1 MPIFAR
7 RPLAAVSPTR
17 PRRRPRQRPPV
28 VSRHTVVVPGLPRAL
43 HGLTVG
49 HLSDFHVQRMVRPRH
64 LDRAVEL
71 LNELRPELCFFT
83 GDYVCFHPG
92 AIPRLGRALAALDL
106 PAPPIATL
114 GNHDHWCDGP
124 AIRRTLEGVGIR
136 VLQNEH
142 TVVEVRGE
150 RLRVVGVDDSR
161 TGRHDPARAF
171 AGPSDLPTFAL
182 THDPRAA
189 DEIRPHGPLLLLA
202 GHTHGGQVK
211 LGDGRITRRLAARYG
226 QRYLE
231 GLFPLDDRCTLFVN
245 RGLGAALPVR
255 FRTPPEVA
263 LLTLTRP

>member
-7 RPLAAVSPTR
+7 RPLPAVTAR
-17 PRRRPRQRPPV
+17 PRRPRRAPGPA
-28 VSRHTVVVPGLPRAL
+28 VSRHTVVVPGLPRRLA
-43 HGLTVG
+43 GLTVA

-71 LNELRPELCFFT
+71 VNRERPELCFFT

-92 AIPRLGRALAALDL
+92 AIPRLGRSLAALAL
-106 PAPPIATL
+106 PVAPVATL

-124 AIRRTLEGVGIR
+124 AIRRTLEAVGVR

-142 TVVEVRGE
+142 AVIEVRGE
-150 RLRVVGVDDSR
+150 RLCVVGVDDSR
-161 TGRHDPARAF
+161 TGHHDPVRAF
-171 AGPSDLPTFAL
+171 AGAPRLPTFAL

-189 DEIRPHGPLLLLA
+189 DLIRPHGPLLLLA

-211 LGDGRITRRLAARYG
+211 WGDGRITRRVAARYG

-231 GLFPLDDRCTLFVN
+231 GL
-245 RGLGAALPVR
+245 LPVR

-263 LLTLTRP
+263 ILTLVARTS